1 MTGPALMGSALPL
14 EIFRGEPEAMR
25 TWSALSARRTRMQAG
40 MG

>member
-1 MTGPALMGSALPL
+1 MAGPALMVSALPL

-25 TWSALSARRTRMQAG
+25 TWSELSARRIRIQAG